1 MGKMSDNNSSK
12 NNEPRIGKTLRDD
25 IHQIKMKEDFG
36 TEYRSLKEYYLT
48 EERKKKLES
57 MGKFKRFF
65 IIPWWLLKALFFKL
79 TPFRRILLLIAIVLI
94 MMAGD
99 NKISSDNVSINLV
112 GTAMIGGLILLF
124 ILALELKD
132 KLLARTELAEG
143 RAVQKALMPEANPE
157 VAGWDIWLYTK
168 PANDVGGDL
177 LDFLKLSEDKVCI
190 SVGDVAG
197 KGLSAALLMAK
208 LQSTIRAIVPDYNSL
223 MELGEKINRIFCRDS
238 LPKLF
243 ASLVYIELDVT
254 SGKIKIL
261 NAGHLPPLIIRN
273 DIIEKLKIT
282 SPALGLIPDTL
293 FNEQT
298 AELHTGE
305 YLIIYSDGLTEALNE
320 EGNFFGE
327 NKLVEILTENS
338 NQSSEYLGGKILA
351 EISTFIG
358 KTMIHDDLTI
368 AIIKRTA
375 V

>member
-1 MGKMSDNNSSK
+1 MNANNSSK
-12 NNEPRIGKTLRDD
+12 YNEPRIGKTFRDD
-25 IHQIKMKEDFG
+25 IHQLKIKDDFSG
-36 TEYRSLKEYYLT
+36 EYKDLKEYFLT
-48 EERKKKLES
+48 DDRKEKLKLMSRFKKI
-57 MGKFKRFF
+57 FV
-65 IIPWWLLKALFFKL
+65 IPWWLLKSLYFKL
-79 TPFRRILLLIAIVLI
+79 TPFRRLLLIAGIILLI
-94 MMAGD
+94 
-99 NKISSDNVSINLV
+99 ISSPSNSGSKALV
-112 GTAMIGGLILLF
+112 IDADFTILLGGLIFLF
-124 ILALELKD
+124 IIALELKD
-132 KLLARTELAEG
+132 KLHAQTELEEC
-143 RAVQKALMPEANPE
+143 RAVQRALMPEAIPD

-243 ASLVYIELDVT
+243 ASLVYIELDIT

-273 DIIEKLKIT
+273 GIISKLKIT
-282 SPALGLIPDTL
+282 SPALGLIPDAK

-298 AELHTGE
+298 AVLHSEE
-305 YLIIYSDGLTEALNE
+305 YLIIYSDGLTEAQNE

-327 NKLVEILTENS
+327 NKLLELLSRNS
-338 NQSSEYLGGKILA
+338 NLSSENLGKKMLA
-351 EISTFIG
+351 EISAFIG
-358 KTMIHDDLTI
+358 KAKTHDDLTI
-368 AIIKRTA
+368 AIIKRTS

>member
-1 MGKMSDNNSSK
+1 MSANNSSK

-25 IHQIKMKEDFG
+25 IHQVKIKDELG
-36 TEYRSLKEYYLT
+36 TEYRSLKDYYLT
-48 EERKKKLES
+48 EERKKKLET

-94 MMAGD
+94 LAAGD
-99 NKISSDNVSINLV
+99 NNVSSDNVSINLV
-112 GTAMIGGLILLF
+112 GTAIIGGLILLF

-132 KLLARTELAEG
+132 KLLAKTELAEG
-143 RAVQKALMPEANPE
+143 RAVQKALMPEAIPD

-243 ASLVYIELDVT
+243 ASLVYVELDVT

-282 SPALGLIPDTL
+282 SPALGLIPDAI

-298 AELHTGE
+298 ADLHSGE

-320 EGNFFGE
+320 AGNFFGE
-327 NKLVEILTENS
+327 KKLMELLSGNS
-338 NQSSEYLGGKILA
+338 NQSSEDLGEKILA
-351 EISTFIG
+351 EISAFTG
-358 KTMIHDDLTI
+358 KAKTHDDLTI

>member
-1 MGKMSDNNSSK
+1 MSANNSSK

-25 IHQIKMKEDFG
+25 IHQLKIKDELG
-36 TEYRSLKEYYLT
+36 TEYRSLKDYYLT
-48 EERKKKLES
+48 EERKKKLET

-79 TPFRRILLLIAIVLI
+79 TPFRRILLLFAIILI
-94 MMAGD
+94 LMAGN
-99 NKISSDNVSINLV
+99 NKTSSDNVSINLV
-112 GTAMIGGLILLF
+112 GTAMMGGLILLF

-132 KLLARTELAEG
+132 KLLAKTELAEG
-143 RAVQKALMPEANPE
+143 RAVQKALMPETNPG

-243 ASLVYIELDVT
+243 ASLVYIELDIT

-273 DIIEKLKIT
+273 GIISKLKIT
-282 SPALGLIPDTL
+282 SPALGLIPDAI

-298 AELHTGE
+298 AVLHSEE
-305 YLIIYSDGLTEALNE
+305 YLIIYSDGLTEAQNE

-327 NKLVEILTENS
+327 NKLLELLSRNS
-338 NQSSEYLGGKILA
+338 NLSSENLGEKMLA
-351 EISTFIG
+351 EISAFIWKA
-358 KTMIHDDLTI
+358 KTHDDLTI

>member
-1 MGKMSDNNSSK
+1 MGKMSDNNSYK

-25 IHQIKMKEDFG
+25 LKQLKIKEDLG
-36 TEYRSLKEYYLT
+36 GEYKDLKEYFLT
-48 EERKKKLES
+48 DDRKEKLKS

-65 IIPWWLLKALFFKL
+65 VVPWWLLKSLYFKL
-79 TPFRRILLLIAIVLI
+79 TPFRRLLLIAGIILL
-94 MMAGD
+94 M
-99 NKISSDNVSINLV
+99 ISSPSDSDSTGLV
-112 GTAMIGGLILLF
+112 IDTQFTTLLSGIIFLF
-124 ILALELKD
+124 IIALELKD
-132 KLLARTELAEG
+132 KLHAKSELEEG
-143 RAVQKALMPEANPE
+143 RAVQKALMPEAIPD
-157 VAGWDIWLYTK
+157 VTGWDIWLYTK
-168 PANDVGGDL
+168 PANDVCGDL
-177 LDFLKLSEDKVCI
+177 LDFLKLSEEKVCI
-190 SVGDVAG
+190 SIGDVAG

-243 ASLVYIELDVT
+243 ASLVYVELDVT

-282 SPALGLIPDTL
+282 SPALGLIPDAI

-298 AELHTGE
+298 ADLHSGE

-320 EGNFFGE
+320 AGNFFGE
-327 NKLVEILTENS
+327 KKLMELLSGNS
-338 NQSSEYLGGKILA
+338 NQSSEDLGEKILA
-351 EISTFIG
+351 EISAFTG
-358 KTMIHDDLTI
+358 KAKTHDDLTI

>member
-1 MGKMSDNNSSK
+1 MNANNSSK
-12 NNEPRIGKTLRDD
+12 YNEPRIGKTFRDD
-25 IHQIKMKEDFG
+25 IHQLKIKDDFSG
-36 TEYRSLKEYYLT
+36 EYKDLKEYFLT
-48 EERKKKLES
+48 DDRKEKLKLMSRFKKI
-57 MGKFKRFF
+57 FV
-65 IIPWWLLKALFFKL
+65 IPWWLLKSLYFKL
-79 TPFRRILLLIAIVLI
+79 TPFRRLLLIAGIILLI
-94 MMAGD
+94 
-99 NKISSDNVSINLV
+99 ISSPSNSGSKGLV
-112 GTAMIGGLILLF
+112 IDADFTTLLGGLIFLF
-124 ILALELKD
+124 IIALELKD
-132 KLLARTELAEG
+132 KLHAKTELEEG
-143 RAVQKALMPEANPE
+143 RAVQKALMPEAIPD

-243 ASLVYIELDVT
+243 ASLVYIELDIT

-273 DIIEKLKIT
+273 GIISKLKIT
-282 SPALGLIPDTL
+282 SPALGLIPDAK

-298 AELHTGE
+298 AVLHSEE
-305 YLIIYSDGLTEALNE
+305 YLIIYSDGLTEAQNE

-327 NKLVEILTENS
+327 NKLLELLSINS
-338 NQSSEYLGGKILA
+338 NLSSENLGEKMLA
-351 EISTFIG
+351 EISAFIG
-358 KTMIHDDLTI
+358 KAKTHDDLTI

>member
-1 MGKMSDNNSSK
+1 VENMSANNFSK

-25 IHQIKMKEDFG
+25 IHQIKIKDDLG
-36 TEYRSLKEYYLT
+36 TEYRSLKDYYLT
-48 EERKKKLES
+48 EERKKKLET

-79 TPFRRILLLIAIVLI
+79 TPFRRILLLIAIFLI
-94 MMAGD
+94 LIAGD
-99 NKISSDNVSINLV
+99 NNISTDNVSINLV
-112 GTAMIGGLILLF
+112 GTALIGGLILLF
-124 ILALELKD
+124 ILALELKE

-143 RAVQKALMPEANPE
+143 RAVQRALMPEANPE
-157 VAGWDIWLYTK
+157 VSGWDIWLYTK

-177 LDFLKLSEDKVCI
+177 LDFLNLSEDKVCI

-243 ASLVYIELDVT
+243 ASLIYTEINIK
-254 SGKIKIL
+254 SGEIRIL
-261 NAGHLPPLIIRN
+261 NAGHLPPIIIRSLG
-273 DIIEKLKIT
+273 IEKLKIT
-282 SPALGLIPDTL
+282 SPALGLIPDAI

-298 AELHTGE
+298 AVIHTGE
-305 YLIIYSDGLTEALNE
+305 YLIIYSDGLTEAINE
-320 EGNFFGE
+320 EGNFYGE
-327 NKLVEILTENS
+327 NNLLELLSGNL
-338 NQSSEYLGGKILA
+338 NLSSEVLGEKMLA
-351 EISTFIG
+351 EIHAFMG
-358 KTMIHDDLTI
+358 KAKTHDDLTI
-368 AIIKRTA
+368 AIIKRNA

>member
-1 MGKMSDNNSSK
+1 MSDNNSSK

-223 MELGEKINRIFCRDS
+223 MALGEKINRIFCRDS

-338 NQSSEYLGGKILA
+338 NQSSESLGGKILA

-358 KTMIHDDLTI
+358 KTKIHDDLTI

>member
-99 NKISSDNVSINLV
+99 NKISSDNVSINLI

-320 EGNFFGE
+320 EGNFWR
-327 NKLVEILTENS
+327 K
-338 NQSSEYLGGKILA
+338 
-351 EISTFIG
+351 
-358 KTMIHDDLTI
+358 
-368 AIIKRTA
+368 
-375 V
+375 

>member
-223 MELGEKINRIFCRDS
+223 MALGEKINRIFCRDS

-338 NQSSEYLGGKILA
+338 NQSSESLGGKILA

-358 KTMIHDDLTI
+358 KTKIHDDLTI